1 MSKASKRIQKEFS
14 EINQKPPH
22 GMNVDLGPDGDLY
35 KWIITMTGPQD
46 SPYAVSIRPFL
57 GTRLPCIVEAA
68 TMGGKF
74 KIQVSFPSEYPFK
87 PPKIHWQTKIYHPNV
102 SSDDKG
108 YMCLGMLRDGE
119 WKPNTMMSAA
129 LEYIR
134 QLLVEPD
141 PEDST
146 EGAIAQQYKE
156 DRKEFNK
163 QAKKWTKD
171 HAK

>member
-1 MSKASKRIQKEFS
+1 MDYHHDWSAGQSLRREYPPFPWDKATLYCRSCY
-14 EINQKPPH
+14 H
-22 GMNVDLGPDGDLY
+22 GMFSADTLV
-35 KWIITMTGPQD
+35 Q
-46 SPYAVSIRPFL
+46 
-57 GTRLPCIVEAA
+57 
-68 TMGGKF
+68 GGKF